1 MAGSDILTSNGSIVV
16 IRRAYRQTKDGVFLF
31 LHQMFIFHQ
40 NYNQVR
46 KDKRKDSAR
55 KTNKFRILNHKN
67 IPADQRRNFTV
78 DTWELFIWYNGRLFS
93 TMTTVF
99 SSKSKKKDK
108 KPCRKA
114 ETCFRTDLE
123 HLYPRSI
130 VENNQYQVKHIYAQ
144 LAIIESEKRLT

>member
-31 LHQMFIFHQ
+31 LHQMMFIFHQ

-46 KDKRKDSAR
+46 KLFWEDKRKDSAR

-78 DTWELFIWYNGRLFS
+78 DT
-93 TMTTVF
+93 
-99 SSKSKKKDK
+99 
-108 KPCRKA
+108 
-114 ETCFRTDLE
+114 
-123 HLYPRSI
+123 
-130 VENNQYQVKHIYAQ
+130 
-144 LAIIESEKRLT
+144 